1 MIVLNIGVF
10 VICLGVCF
18 GIGFIVGNVRRI
30 NNSRV
35 GRCHSLLTHSKGNK
49 TNLLIYKTENI
60 TVETI
65 NKNKYKKEEVQNM
78 EGFMMFKKALQ
89 KHFDEMQK
97 EVTHLFEVNVDKD
110 ELWNTYL
117 DSFPTGTNEIFRE
130 RREHDCSCC
139 RQFIKN
145 IGSAVI
151 IKNNQIHT
159 IWELNLGDTT
169 YQPVCD
175 ALDAFIKAHTVTDIY
190 TTKFP
195 KIGTDFNF
203 EEINGKSHQWDH
215 FFLEL
220 PSKFV
225 NRSSRSNEEV
235 KGQFRDTRNVFK
247 RSLDEITMEALDT
260 ILELINSNTLYK
272 GEEWEGV
279 LTEFK
284 KYKNEYDKLTSDA
297 EKDLYAWEKSVT
309 AGMAIGRIRN
319 HSIGTLLINVS
330 EDMDLD
336 TAVKKYEQIVAPSN
350 YKRPKAIFTKKMLE
364 DAKKTITELGYMDS
378 LQRRFANLND
388 ITVNNVLFS
397 NKSAARRMVGAD
409 DIFGQMEKDVV
420 VSPKKFSKVEEISA
434 QDFIDK
440 VLPTAKEIE
449 AFVENKHE
457 KNFVSMIAPVNSD
470 AKTMFKWNNG
480 LSWAYSGNITD
491 SDMKQN
497 VKAAGGNVDGVLR
510 FSIMWNEGQNDN
522 SDLDAHCKEPDGNE
536 IYYGNCR
543 KPTMSRC
550 GGQLDIDITH
560 PMEQMVG
567 KPSVEN
573 ITWADMSHMKPGVY
587 KFFVNQ
593 YAARGSKGFKA
604 EIEFNG
610 EIFAFEYNRPVSG
623 NVQVAEVTL
632 DENGNFSIKEKL
644 AGNSSISSRE
654 IWGVNTN
661 QFVPVSVIS
670 YSPNYFDEQDGIGH
684 RHLFFFL
691 KDCVNSEEPNG
702 FYLEFL
708 DNDLMKHKRVFE
720 ALGAKCHVEDTDDQ
734 LSGIGFSMTKR
745 ADLVVKVKGATE
757 RVMKI
762 KF

>member
-1 MIVLNIGVF
+1 MND
-10 VICLGVCF
+10 
-18 GIGFIVGNVRRI
+18 
-30 NNSRV
+30 
-35 GRCHSLLTHSKGNK
+35 
-49 TNLLIYKTENI
+49 
-60 TVETI
+60 
-65 NKNKYKKEEVQNM
+65 
-78 EGFMMFKKALQ
+78 FMKFKKALQ

-97 EVTHLFEVNVDKD
+97 ETTCLFEVNVDKD

-117 DSFPTGTNEIFRE
+117 DSFPAGTNEIFRE

-145 IGSAVI
+145 IGSAVT
-151 IKNNQIHT
+151 IKDNQIHT

-175 ALDAFIKAHTVTDIY
+175 ALDAFVKARTVTDIY

-225 NRSSRSNEEV
+225 NRTSRSNEEV

-247 RSLDEITMEALDT
+247 RSLDEITMESLDT

-272 GEEWEGV
+272 GEEWKGV

-284 KYKNEYDKLTSDA
+284 RYKKDYDKLTSDS
-297 EKDLYAWEKSVT
+297 EKELFAWEKSVT

-364 DAKKTITELGYMDS
+364 DAKKTITELGYMES

-409 DIFGQMEKDVV
+409 DIFGQMEKDVA
-420 VSPKKFSKVEEISA
+420 VSPKKFSKVEEISV

-457 KNFVSMIAPVNSD
+457 KNFVSMIAPVNPD

-510 FSIMWNEGQNDN
+510 FSIMWNEDQNDN

-543 KPTMSRC
+543 KPNVSRC
-550 GGQLDIDITH
+550 GGQLDIDITR
-560 PMEQMVG
+560 PMEQMNG

-593 YAARGSKGFKA
+593 FAARGSKGFKA
-604 EIEFNG
+604 EVEFNG
-610 EIFAFEYNRPVSG
+610 EIYAFEYNQPVRDD
-623 NVQVAEVTL
+623 VQVAEVTL
-632 DENGNFSIKEKL
+632 DADGNFSIKEKL

-691 KDCVNSEEPNG
+691 KDCVNTEEPNG

-745 ADLVVKVKGATE
+745 ADLIVKVKGATE

>member
-1 MIVLNIGVF
+1 MD
-10 VICLGVCF
+10 
-18 GIGFIVGNVRRI
+18 
-30 NNSRV
+30 
-35 GRCHSLLTHSKGNK
+35 
-49 TNLLIYKTENI
+49 
-60 TVETI
+60 
-65 NKNKYKKEEVQNM
+65 
-78 EGFMMFKKALQ
+78 GFMMFKKALQ

-97 EVTHLFEVNVDKD
+97 EATHLFEVNVDKD

-117 DSFPTGTNEIFRE
+117 DSFPAGTNEIFRE

-145 IGSAVI
+145 IGSAVT
-151 IKNNQIHT
+151 IKDNQIHT

-175 ALDAFIKAHTVTDIY
+175 ALDAFVKAHTVTDIY

-195 KIGTDFNF
+195 KIGTEFNF

-272 GEEWEGV
+272 GEEWKGV

-284 KYKNEYDKLTSDA
+284 KYKKEYDKLTSDT

-364 DAKKTITELGYMDS
+364 EAKNTITELGYMDS

-409 DIFGQMEKDVV
+409 DIFGQMEKDVA

-457 KNFVSMIAPVNSD
+457 KNFVSMIAPVNPD

-510 FSIMWNEGQNDN
+510 FSIQWNEDKHDN
-522 SDLDAHCKEPDGNE
+522 YDLDAHCV
-536 IYYGNCR
+536 
-543 KPTMSRC
+543 
-550 GGQLDIDITH
+550 
-560 PMEQMVG
+560 EQNG
-567 KPSVEN
+567 
-573 ITWADMSHMKPGVY
+573 TY
-587 KFFVNQ
+587 RFFVHQ
-593 YAARGSKGFKA
+593 YSGAVRHGFRT

-610 EIFAFEYNRPVSG
+610 EIYSFDYNNPMRTG
-623 NVQVAEVTL
+623 ENVQVAEVTL

-644 AGNSSISSRE
+644 SGSSSISSRE

-670 YSPNYFDEQDGIGH
+670 YSPNYFDKQDGIGH

>member
-1 MIVLNIGVF
+1 MCYIFLHF
-10 VICLGVCF
+10 V
-18 GIGFIVGNVRRI
+18 
-30 NNSRV
+30 
-35 GRCHSLLTHSKGNK
+35 
-49 TNLLIYKTENI
+49 
-60 TVETI
+60 
-65 NKNKYKKEEVQNM
+65 
-78 EGFMMFKKALQ
+78 
-89 KHFDEMQK
+89 
-97 EVTHLFEVNVDKD
+97 EVNVDKD

-117 DSFPTGTNEIFRE
+117 DSFPAGTNNIFRE

-145 IGSAVI
+145 IGAAVI
-151 IKNNQIHT
+151 IKDNQVHT
-159 IWELNLGDTT
+159 IWELELNDST

-175 ALDAFIKAHTVTDIY
+175 ALDAFVKAHKVTDIY
-190 TTKFP
+190 TTTFQKM
-195 KIGTDFNF
+195 GTDFNF
-203 EEINGKSHQWDH
+203 EEIDGRSHRWDH

-225 NRSSRSNEEV
+225 NKSNSSNEEI

-247 RSLDEITMEALDT
+247 RSLDEITMDALDT

-272 GEEWEGV
+272 GEEWKTV

-284 KYKNEYDKLTSDA
+284 KYKKEYDKLTSESDK
-297 EKDLYAWEKSVT
+297 ELYAWEKSVT
-309 AGMAIGRIRN
+309 AGIAIGRIRN
-319 HSIGTLLINVS
+319 HSIGTLLVNVS

-336 TAVKKYEQIVAPSN
+336 TAVKKYEQITAPSN

-378 LQRRFANLND
+378 LQRRFATLND

-397 NKSAARRMVGAD
+397 NKSAARRMNGAD
-409 DIFGQMEKDVV
+409 DIFGQMEKEVS

-457 KNFVSMIAPVNSD
+457 KNFVSMIAPVNPD
-470 AKTMFKWNNG
+470 TKTMFKWNNG

-497 VKAAGGNVDGVLR
+497 VKAAGGNIYGVLR
-510 FSIMWNEGQNDN
+510 FSIMWNEDQNDN
-522 SDLDAHCKEPDGNE
+522 SDLDAHCLEPDGNE
-536 IYYGNCR
+536 IYFGNCR
-543 KPTMSRC
+543 KPAISRC
-550 GGQLDIDITH
+550 GGQLDVDITH
-560 PMEQMVG
+560 PMEQMRE

-573 ITWADMSHMKPGVY
+573 ITWADMTHMKPGVY
-587 KFFVNQ
+587 KFFVHQ
-593 YAARGSKGFKA
+593 YHNRGSKGFKA
-604 EIEFNG
+604 EVEFNG
-610 EIFAFEYNRPVSG
+610 EIYAFEYNKPV
-623 NVQVAEVTL
+623 NRDIQVAEVTL
-632 DENGNFSIKEKL
+632 DMNGNFTITEKL
-644 AGNSSISSRE
+644 SGISSVTSRE
-654 IWGVNTN
+654 IWGINTN

-691 KDCVNSEEPNG
+691 KDCVNNEEPNG
-702 FYLEFL
+702 YYNEFL
-708 DNDLMKHKRVFE
+708 KSDLEKHKRVFE

>member
-1 MIVLNIGVF
+1 MDEFMFL
-10 VICLGVCF
+10 
-18 GIGFIVGNVRRI
+18 
-30 NNSRV
+30 
-35 GRCHSLLTHSKGNK
+35 
-49 TNLLIYKTENI
+49 
-60 TVETI
+60 
-65 NKNKYKKEEVQNM
+65 KKKLYE
-78 EGFMMFKKALQ
+78 
-89 KHFDEMQK
+89 HFNEMQK
-97 EVTHLFEVNVDKD
+97 EADRLFEVDVDKD

-117 DSFPTGTNEIFRE
+117 DSFSAGTNKIFRE

-145 IGSAVI
+145 IGAAVV
-151 IKNNQIHT
+151 IKNNQMHT
-159 IWELNLGDTT
+159 IWELDVKNTI

-175 ALDAFIKAHTVTDIY
+175 ALDSFVKAHAVKDIY
-190 TTKFP
+190 TTKIP
-195 KIGTDFNF
+195 KIGTDYNF
-203 EEINGKSHQWDH
+203 EEINGKAYRWDH
-215 FFLEL
+215 FFLKL
-220 PSKFV
+220 PDKFV
-225 NRSSRSNEEV
+225 NKTDRSNEEI
-235 KGQFRDTRNVFK
+235 KGEFRDTKNVFK
-247 RSLDEITMEALDT
+247 RSLDEISMDALDT

-272 GEEWEGV
+272 GEEWKGV

-284 KYKNEYDKLTSDA
+284 KYKKEYDKLTSDI

-330 EDMDLD
+330 EDIDLD
-336 TAVKKYEQIVAPSN
+336 TAVKKYEQITAPAN

-364 DAKKTITELGYMDS
+364 DAKRTITDLGYMDS

-397 NKSAARRMVGAD
+397 NKSAAKRMVGAD

-420 VSPKKFSKVEEISA
+420 TSPKKFSKVEEISA

-440 VLPTAKEIE
+440 VIPTAKEID

-457 KNFVSMIAPVNSD
+457 KNFVSMIAPVNPD

-480 LSWAYSGNITD
+480 LSWAYAGNITD
-491 SDMKQN
+491 SDMRQN

-510 FSIMWNEGQNDN
+510 FSIMWNEEQNDN
-522 SDLDAHCKEPDGNE
+522 SDLDAHCIEPDGNE
-536 IYYGNCR
+536 IYYGHCR
-543 KPTMSRC
+543 KPNFSKC
-550 GGQLDIDITH
+550 GGQLDIDVTH
-560 PMEQMVG
+560 PLELMPG
-567 KPSVEN
+567 RPSVEN
-573 ITWADMSHMKPGVY
+573 ITWVNMSCMKPGVY
-587 KFFVNQ
+587 RFFVHQFSN
-593 YAARGSKGFKA
+593 RGSKGFKA
-604 EIEFNG
+604 EVEFNG
-610 EIFAFEYNRPVSG
+610 EIFAFEYNRSVRQDE

-632 DENGNFSIKEKL
+632 SENGEFSIREKL
-644 AGNSSISSRE
+644 SGTSLVSSRK
-654 IWGVNTN
+654 IWNVDTN
-661 QFVPVSVIS
+661 QFTPVSVIS
-670 YSPNYFDEQDGIGH
+670 YSPNYFDEQSGIGH

-691 KDCVNSEEPNG
+691 KDCVNNESPNG

-720 ALGAKCHVEDTDDQ
+720 ALGAKCHVENTDDQ

>member
-1 MIVLNIGVF
+1 MDNFDIF
-10 VICLGVCF
+10 
-18 GIGFIVGNVRRI
+18 R
-30 NNSRV
+30 
-35 GRCHSLLTHSKGNK
+35 TK
-49 TNLLIYKTENI
+49 
-60 TVETI
+60 
-65 NKNKYKKEEVQNM
+65 M
-78 EGFMMFKKALQ
+78 Q
-89 KHFDEMQK
+89 KHFEDEMEGCKQ
-97 EVTHLFEVNVDKD
+97 LYIVNVDKD
-110 ELWNTYL
+110 EMWNLYL
-117 DSFPTGTNEIFRE
+117 DSFGPGTNILFRKRGE
-130 RREHDCSCC
+130 YDCSCC
-139 RQFIKN
+139 RHFVKSIGAAVTIKD
-145 IGSAVI
+145 GT
-151 IKNNQIHT
+151 IHT
-159 IWELNLGDTT
+159 IWEFDAGSEEF
-169 YQPVCD
+169 QKVCD
-175 ALDAFIKAHTVTDIY
+175 TLDAFIKGNAISDIFVS
-190 TTKFP
+190 KF
-195 KIGTDFNF
+195 KRVGTDHDF
-203 EEINGKSHQWDH
+203 EEINGRSHEWTH
-215 FFLEL
+215 MFLDL
-220 PSKFV
+220 PGKWV
-225 NRSSRSNEEV
+225 NRSGKSNESICAEY
-235 KGQFRDTRNVFK
+235 RDTKSVFK
-247 RSLDEITMEALDT
+247 RSLDEISMEAVDT
-260 ILELINSNTLYK
+260 VLELINSNTLYK
-272 GEEWEGV
+272 GEEWKTQ
-279 LTEFK
+279 LIEFK
-284 KYKNEYDKLTSDA
+284 KYKRIYEKLSNSQ
-297 EKDLYAWEKSVT
+297 KDLFAWEKSAE
-309 AGMAIGRIRN
+309 AGPVIGRIRN

-364 DAKKTITELGYMDS
+364 DAKNTITELGYMDS

-409 DIFGQMEKDVV
+409 DIFGQMEKDVTI
-420 VSPKKFSKVEEISA
+420 SPKKFSKVEEISA

-457 KNFVSMIAPVNSD
+457 KNFVSMIAPVNPD

-536 IYYGNCR
+536 IFFGNCR
-543 KPTMSRC
+543 KPSMSRC

-573 ITWADMSHMKPGVY
+573 ITWADMSRMKPGIY

-610 EIFAFEYNRPVSG
+610 EIFAFEYNSPVSG

-632 DENGNFSIKEKL
+632 DKNGNFSIKEKL
-644 AGNSSISSRE
+644 SGSSSISSRE

-670 YSPNYFDEQDGIGH
+670 YSPNYFDGQNGIGH

-691 KDCVNSEEPNG
+691 KGSKNTEEPNG
-702 FYLEFL
+702 YYNEFL
-708 DNDLMKHKRVFE
+708 KHELEPHKRVFE
-720 ALGAKCHVEDTDDQ
+720 ALGAKCHVEDADDQ

-745 ADLVVKVKGATE
+745 AELVVKVKGATE
-757 RVMKI
+757 RIMKI